1 MVKGSWREKEG
12 EADSGFLGNKDISP
26 WAPRTGLG
34 FHPAAPPPG
43 LGHVAREGGPGWCPG
58 GALWYPGTDPR

>member
-1 MVKGSWREKEG
+1 MAKGSWWEKEG
-12 EADSGFLGNKDISP
+12 EADSGFLGSKDISP
-26 WAPRTGLG
+26 WAHLRGLG

-43 LGHVAREGGPGWCPG
+43 LGHVARARGPGWCPG